1 MSERGER
8 TADAAAPRQRRPV
21 RSYGGVDAEARVAAR
36 CAKLLDAGLELFGTR
51 GYSATGIK
59 DLCRAAGLTDR
70 YFYES
75 FAGTRELFAAVFD
88 HVIDELFASVARAV
102 EATPPRGTRK
112 LRAGIGTY
120 LTALAQDPRKLRIVF
135 VEPNAAG
142 AEHRLRD
149 ALWRFARLVAA
160 TATEARPADH
170 PPAPIVDIFALSVV
184 GMLERV
190 IVEKQGGR
198 LAVSMDELIDY
209 CTAFAGASLRAI
221 HTGEIDKRT
230 KD

>member
-1 MSERGER
+1 M
-8 TADAAAPRQRRPV
+8 TMQRRPV
-21 RSYGGVDAEARVAAR
+21 RTYGGIGAEDRVAAR
-36 CAKLLDAGLELFGTR
+36 RSKLLEAGLELFGTR
-51 GYSATGIK
+51 GYSATGVK

-75 FAGTRELFAAVFD
+75 FAGTKELFAAVFD
-88 HVIDELFASVARAV
+88 HVIDELFAAVAVAV
-102 EATPPRGTRK
+102 EATEPRGTRK

-120 LTALAQDPRKLRIVF
+120 LTALAEDPRKLRIVF
-135 VEPNAAG
+135 VEPTAAG
-142 AEHRLRD
+142 AEYRMRE

-160 TATEARPADH
+160 TAIGAGPDIQ
-170 PPAPIVDIFALSVV
+170 PPAQVIDIFALSVV

-198 LAVSMDELIDY
+198 LDVPMDDLIDY
-209 CTAFAGASLRAI
+209 CAAFAAASLRAVYSGQI
-221 HTGEIDKRT
+221 AERT

>member
-1 MSERGER
+1 M
-8 TADAAAPRQRRPV
+8 TMQRRPV
-21 RSYGGVDAEARVAAR
+21 RTYGGVGAEDRVAAR
-36 CAKLLDAGLELFGTR
+36 RGKLLEAGLELFGTR
-51 GYSATGIK
+51 GYSATGVK

-75 FAGTRELFAAVFD
+75 FAGNKELFAAVFD
-88 HVIDELFASVARAV
+88 HVIDELFAAVAAAV
-102 EATPPRGTRK
+102 EATQPRGTRK

-135 VEPNAAG
+135 VEPTAAG
-142 AEHRLRD
+142 AEPRMRE

-160 TATEARPADH
+160 TATEARPDDR
-170 PPAPIVDIFALSVV
+170 PPAQIVDIFALSVV

-198 LAVSMDELIDY
+198 LDVPIDDLVDY
-209 CTAFAGASLRAI
+209 CAAFAAASLRAVYNGQI
-221 HTGEIDKRT
+221 SKRPT
-230 KD
+230 D

>member
-1 MSERGER
+1 M
-8 TADAAAPRQRRPV
+8 TMQRRPV
-21 RSYGGVDAEARVAAR
+21 RTYGGVGAEDRVAAR
-36 CAKLLDAGLELFGTR
+36 RGKLLEAGMELFGTR
-51 GYSATGIK
+51 GYSATGVK

-75 FAGTRELFAAVFD
+75 FAGTKALFAAVFD
-88 HVIDELFASVARAV
+88 HVIDELFAAVAAAV
-102 EATPPRGTRK
+102 EATPARGTRK

-135 VEPNAAG
+135 VEPTAAG
-142 AEHRLRD
+142 AEPRMRE

-160 TATEARPADH
+160 TATESRPDDQ
-170 PPAPIVDIFALSVV
+170 PPAEIVDIFALSVV

-198 LAVSMDELIDY
+198 LDIPIDDLIDY
-209 CTAFAGASLRAI
+209 CAAFAAASLRAVYSGQI
-221 HTGEIDKRT
+221 SKRPM
-230 KD
+230 D